1 MKKALFQARQG
12 DVFIQQVAGDFEIPK
27 EAKPVPQDAGR
38 TVLAYG
44 EVTGHAHAFG
54 GKKQPLLFRAGDDA
68 MVGYMV
74 IEGLPCTLKHEEHAP
89 IEVPPGKYIVRGQ
102 REYSPQE
109 IRRVAD

>member
-1 MKKALFQARQG
+1 MKKFQARQG
-12 DVFIQQVAGDFEIPK
+12 DVFIQQTDQSIPK
-27 EAKPVPQDAGR
+27 QCKRVQKDAGR

-68 MVGYMV
+68 LTAYIRIDGV
-74 IEGLPCTLKHEEHAP
+74 PCSLQHDEHAP
-89 IEVPPGKYIVRGQ
+89 IEHPTGTYEVIQQ
-102 REYSPQE
+102 RQWTLSRQ